1 MDIFNF
7 ASNCSYTAVFYNA
20 WHSGA
25 GNLRD
30 LLRPLLSLEANVTD
44 EFLEAQLN
52 NRTFVKMLLHDAGS
66 ECQDSIC
73 SSLNFPGNAD
83 IARIGVNATRAL

>member
-7 ASNCSYTAVFYNA
+7 RSNCSQTAIVYSA

-25 GNLRD
+25 GDLRD

-44 EFLEAQLN
+44 EFLEAQLSN
-52 NRTFVKMLLHDAGS
+52 QTFVKVLLHDAGGQCR
-66 ECQDSIC
+66 ESIC
-73 SSLNFPGNAD
+73 SSLDFPGNAD
-83 IARIGVNATRAL
+83 IAGIGVNATHAL

>member
-7 ASNCSYTAVFYNA
+7 ASNCSQTAVVYNA
-20 WHSGA
+20 WHSAA
-25 GNLRD
+25 GNLQA
-30 LLRPLLSLEANVTD
+30 LLRPLLNLEENVTD

-52 NRTFVKMLLHDAGS
+52 NQTFVKMLLHDAGR
-66 ECQDSIC
+66 ECRDSIC

-83 IARIGVNATRAL
+83 IAGIGVNAT